1 MSIFNNKIPT
11 LINDIYQSLYIIEN
25 INKLTIKE
33 LTEIYES
40 VKQPVNNDNKKYN
53 DDITK
58 QYKEDNKQVIT
69 NKQEINDQ
77 ELNNKQISNNHQEI
91 SNQQINNIQQS
102 INNQQLNNKQID
114 NELNNKHNNQK
125 LNNNYQKLN
134 NKQIHNDINKRHK
147 DNINQQQSIQLDN
160 NYNND
165 LIDVNL
171 L

>member
-33 LTEIYES
+33 LTEMYES
-40 VKQPVNNDNKKYN
+40 VKQPVNDDNKKYN

-102 INNQQLNNKQID
+102 INNQQLNNKQI
-114 NELNNKHNNQK
+114 
-125 LNNNYQKLN
+125 
-134 NKQIHNDINKRHK
+134 HNDINKRHK
-147 DNINQQQSIQLDN
+147 DNINQQHSIQLDN

>member
-40 VKQPVNNDNKKYN
+40 VKQPVNDDNKKYN

-69 NKQEINDQ
+69 NKQEIN
-77 ELNNKQISNNHQEI
+77 
-91 SNQQINNIQQS
+91 
-102 INNQQLNNKQID
+102 NQQLNNKQID
-114 NELNNKHNNQK
+114 NELNNEHNNQK
-125 LNNNYQKLN
+125 LNNNYQQLN

-147 DNINQQQSIQLDN
+147 DNINQQHSIQLDN

>member
-77 ELNNKQISNNHQEI
+77 ELNNKQISNNYQEI
-91 SNQQINNIQQS
+91 SNQQI
-102 INNQQLNNKQID
+102 NNKQID
-114 NELNNKHNNQK
+114 NELNNEHNNQK

-147 DNINQQQSIQLDN
+147 DNINQQHSIQLDN